1 MELKGKIMNVLG
13 DSITE
18 GIGCSSIDKIYCNLL
33 KDRLGLAEV
42 RNYGDAGKR
51 FAAQMEEDGTWN
63 DHRNFYDLAKKMDPN
78 ADIVV
83 VFGATND
90 FGHGNAPLGTFEDRD
105 THSFYGACHV
115 LMRYLIEK
123 YPEAVIVFMTPL
135 HRDHELEYHG
145 DGRKAEVSAP
155 LLGYVNAIRET
166 AEYYALPVLDL
177 YSMSGIQPNIP
188 IMQEKYCPD
197 QLHPNDAG
205 HARIADRLEWFLK
218 SY

>member
-18 GIGCSSIDKIYCNLL
+18 GIGVSSKDKIYCNLL

-51 FAAQMEEDGTWN
+51 FAAQQQDDGSWS

-83 VFGATND
+83 VFGGTND
-90 FGHGNAPLGTFEDRD
+90 FGHGNAPLGSFGDRN

-115 LMRYLIEK
+115 LMRYLTET
-123 YPEAVIVFMTPL
+123 YPDAVIVFMTPL
-135 HRDHELEYHG
+135 HRCQELGKYGGGE
-145 DGRKAEVSAP
+145 KTVESAP
-155 LLGYVNAIRET
+155 LFDYVQAIRRT
-166 AEYYALPVLDL
+166 AEYYAIPVLDL

-188 IMQEKYCPD
+188 VIREKYCPD
-197 QLHPNDAG
+197 RLHPNDAG
-205 HARIADRLEWFLK
+205 HARIADRLEWFLR